1 MRNISLVFGRV
12 VKPISV
18 ALVLLLAVSSLQ
30 AQDAKEGETFF
41 KANCSSCHKVFGKFL
56 GPELAGVSERHDE
69 AWLLKWIHNAPA
81 MLASG
86 HPAAVALDAQ
96 FPSAAMTAFPQ
107 RQEGQIK
114 SILVYIKAEEEK
126 KAAGD
131 ASGGAAGG
139 GSGAAAEASG
149 DANNYM
155 IIGLVAVV
163 ALAFVVI

>member
-30 AQDAKEGETFF
+30 AQDAKEGETIF

-81 MLASG
+81 MIDSG
-86 HPAAVALDAQ
+86 EPAALELDA
-96 FPSAAMTAFPQ
+96 T
-107 RQEGQIK
+107 
-114 SILVYIKAEEEK
+114 YH
-126 KAAGD
+126 
-131 ASGGAAGG
+131 
-139 GSGAAAEASG
+139 
-149 DANNYM
+149 
-155 IIGLVAVV
+155 
-163 ALAFVVI
+163 